1 MLFQSITVIND
12 DFFLEV
18 TAFAAE
24 NRETEIFFRLFQAGT
39 NLFLN
44 GNLFCTLYLGGLS
57 ISIVQ
62 LTSSNLMVFL
72 WQPDSSQYIYIY
84 QLSLLFG
91 MYRKYIYTK
100 MSTLK
105 YMCVIYT

>member
-84 QLSLLFG
+84 INYLYCLECIG
-91 MYRKYIYTK
+91 NIYIQKCLY
-100 MSTLK
+100 
-105 YMCVIYT
+105 